1 MIDVTFVIDGVDC
14 SPYLSNYIVSH
25 SIEQRETITTMD
37 GTEYTATQIRP
48 VISFS
53 LDPLSD
59 EQSESLYRTLLK
71 GNIEVTYTDPYLG
84 DNQIAIMR
92 VTSEINSVFVIRSTD
107 GKRYYKGDTITLRSR
122 TVI

>member
-1 MIDVTFVIDGVDC
+1 MIDVTLVIDGVDC
-14 SPYLSNYIVSH
+14 SSYLSKYTVSH
-25 SIEQRETITTMD
+25 SVEQREIITAMD
-37 GTEYTATQIRP
+37 GTEYTATQVRP

-71 GNIEVTYTDPYLG
+71 GNLEVTYTDPYLG
-84 DNQIAIMR
+84 DNQLAIMR

-107 GKRYYKGDTITLRSR
+107 GKRYYRGDTITLRSR